1 MPCLLWTTGLSPK
14 RTIWTFFVV
23 VLVLAGIASVN
34 PVEAQGSP
42 EKRIALVVGNA
53 AYKAGPLPT
62 PANDA
67 GLIAQTLQAA
77 GFDVIGAR
85 DLDQNGLRDAMRDF
99 LTKANASGPNTVV
112 FVYLAGYGVQYQGDN
127 YFLPVD
133 AQIANATDVPVEALR
148 ITDFSRSLAGINN
161 RGSIVVL
168 DAARANPFVQSTQ
181 PLAGGLA
188 LVDPDANQLIAFN
201 AAPGTVAPQEAG
213 PYGSYAHALA
223 EMIRIGGLPLDDVFA
238 RTRLRVSDL
247 TKGAQISWNASNFK
261 NAFTFFDRV
270 PNPPPD
276 QVSSYD
282 NDANRTKPISDFDER
297 DAYFAALD
305 RDTMRG
311 YEDFLAAYPNDAM
324 ARRVRAIIA
333 ARREAI
339 TWRET
344 SNADTPEAYWS
355 YLRRYPRGPHVWDAR
370 RRLEHFEAALEPPP
384 SFSVIEYEV
393 PPPPPPEIV
402 YVDRPALYFD
412 DADFGYAPP
421 PPVVFL
427 SPPPPDFV
435 TLAPPRPS
443 VDLYVLPAPVF
454 VPVPEWVE
462 PPSDI
467 APPKNNIIFNNIH
480 NTVVNN
486 TVVSE
491 NEAAPAAPGLTTGEK
506 LARAAVIVGVGATA
520 LHVALPPSVQKK
532 AAVLQKQVSA
542 ATEKPTPAAGLPLAP
557 VPSFQTQAQQ
567 PQPQIQ
573 TGSAATHGL
582 PGANGEPLPRAGKLA
597 NMRQAALAE
606 KTQAPKAESNTA
618 RSPTMVAQPPFQGTT
633 PDAHALPGSKGLR
646 HLPEANAPAVKG
658 QSQISKTPAPKA
670 ANAKPKGGVAA
681 RNADAR
687 SLPAKPAPAILDNTP
702 AKPGVPNNG
711 EPQLGNLRHVVPPA
725 SREAA
730 ARPSMPREPHV
741 AAPAHAPV
749 PKPSAEPKL
758 TVEPKIQAE
767 PKPQAQPK
775 PEPQPK
781 PAIVEQQ
788 AKRPPAAEKKKCGA
802 PDQPACP

>member
-1 MPCLLWTTGLSPK
+1 MPSLLWTTGLRCK
-14 RTIWTFFVV
+14 KTIWTFFAI

-34 PVEAQGSP
+34 PAEAQGSP

-53 AYKAGPLPT
+53 AYKAGGLPT

-99 LTKANASGPNTVV
+99 QTKANASGPNTVV

-133 AQIANATDVPVEALR
+133 AQIVNARDVPVEALR

-168 DAARANPFVQSTQ
+168 DAARTNPFVQSNQ

-188 LVDPDANQLIAFN
+188 LVDPDADQLIAFN
-201 AAPGTVAPQEAG
+201 AAPGTVAPQEPG

-223 EMIRIGGLPLDDVFA
+223 EMIRIGGIPLDDVFD

-247 TKGAQISWNASNFK
+247 TKGAQISWNASRFK
-261 NAFTFFDRV
+261 NVFTFFGRG
-270 PNPPPD
+270 PNPPPA
-276 QVSSYD
+276 QLSSYD
-282 NDANRTKPISDFDER
+282 NTAIRTKPISEFDER

-311 YEDFLAAYPNDAM
+311 YEDFLAAYPNDSM

-339 TWRET
+339 IWRET
-344 SNADTPEAYWS
+344 WNADTPEAYWS
-355 YLRRYPRGPHVWDAR
+355 YLRRYPRGPHVWDTR

-384 SFSVIEYEV
+384 SFSVIEYDV
-393 PPPPPPEIV
+393 PPPPPAEIV
-402 YVDRPALYFD
+402 YVDRPVLYFG

-427 SPPPPDFV
+427 APPPPDFV
-435 TLAPPRPS
+435 TLAPPRPP

-462 PPSDI
+462 PPRDI
-467 APPKNNIIFNNIH
+467 VPPKNNIIFNNIH
-480 NTVVNN
+480 NTVINN
-486 TVVSE
+486 TVVNE

-506 LARAAVIVGVGATA
+506 LAGAAVIAGAGAAA

-532 AAVLQKQVSA
+532 AAVLQKQVPA
-542 ATEKPTPAAGLPLAP
+542 ATGKPTPAAGLALAP
-557 VPSFQTQAQQ
+557 VPSVQTQAQQ
-567 PQPQIQ
+567 PQQ
-573 TGSAATHGL
+573 TGSAATHEL
-582 PGANGEPLPRAGKLA
+582 PGANGEPLPPAGKLTTKRKSA
-597 NMRQAALAE
+597 PAE

-618 RSPTMVAQPPFQGTT
+618 RSPTTVAQPPLQGTT
-633 PDAHALPGSKGLR
+633 SDAHALPGSKGQPQ
-646 HLPEANAPAVKG
+646 LPEANAPAVKG
-658 QSQISKTPAPKA
+658 QSQIAKTPAPTA
-670 ANAKPKGGVAA
+670 APNAKPKRGVAA
-681 RNADAR
+681 PNPDAR
-687 SLPAKPAPAILDNTP
+687 SLPANSAAPPIMDNTP

-711 EPQLGNLRHVVPPA
+711 EPQIGNLRHVVSPPSRESAAPA
-725 SREAA
+725 SL
-730 ARPSMPREPHV
+730 PREPHV
-741 AAPAHAPV
+741 AGPAQAPV
-749 PKPSAEPKL
+749 PKPPAEPKL
-758 TVEPKIQAE
+758 KVEPKIQAQ
-767 PKPQAQPK
+767 PKPQAESKPQPK
-775 PEPQPK
+775 SK